1 MDNDEYLEL
10 VGQVVTANRE
20 EIERDLTAAR
30 RVRDSAEA
38 DLREAERRVA
48 SFEFLLSL
56 AGGSSADAE
65 PRTTLHEAMRL
76 VLQSAPGQRMPATE
90 IAREINR
97 RGLYKMRDGRP
108 VEPQQ
113 IHARAGNYGGFN
125 RNDRG
130 IGLD

>member
-1 MDNDEYLEL
+1 MENDEYLAL
-10 VGQVVTANRE
+10 VGQVVTAHRD
-20 EIERDLTAAR
+20 EIERDLATAR
-30 RVRDSAEA
+30 RVRGQSELDLA
-38 DLREAERRVA
+38 DANRQIT

-56 AGGSSADAE
+56 VEGGIPVADE
-65 PRTTLHEAMRL
+65 RTTLHEAMRK
-76 VLQSAPGQRMPATE
+76 VLESAPGRRMPATE
-90 IAREINR
+90 LAREINR
-97 RGLYKMRDGRP
+97 RALYKMRDGRP